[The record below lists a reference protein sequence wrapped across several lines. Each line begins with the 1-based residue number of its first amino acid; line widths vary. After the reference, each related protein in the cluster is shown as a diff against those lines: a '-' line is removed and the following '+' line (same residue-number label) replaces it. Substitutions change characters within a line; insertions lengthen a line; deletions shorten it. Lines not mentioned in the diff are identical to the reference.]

1 MRHHEEDRT
10 TFMTGG
16 AVNLEDCLRWSRR
29 PEGGAGSKPRAVG
42 RVRFPRARGVTTV
55 TATRARTRRTAA
67 RPRNPSQP
75 LRGARSLG
83 RCGLGFQS
91 RGVPGIFGPNPGVPG
106 RACTDDLSSLAL
118 PAAVWA
124 RPPTPLSARAGSS
137 RPMLAAGDPRSPD
150 RSRAGQ
156 PATMVA
162 LRPVQQL
169 QGG

>member
-1 MRHHEEDRT
+1 MSAEYSGT
-10 TFMTGG
+10 
-16 AVNLEDCLRWSRR
+16 WSGR
-29 PEGGAGSKPRAVG
+29 PEGGAGSRPRAVG
-42 RVRFPRARGVTTV
+42 RVRFPRARGVRTV
-55 TATRARTRRTAA
+55 TATRAHTRPTAA
-67 RPRNPSQP
+67 RPRDPSLP
-75 LRGARSLG
+75 LRGAQSLG
-83 RCGLGFQS
+83 RCRLGFPA
-91 RGVPGIFGPNPGVPG
+91 RGVPGISGLNPGVPG
-106 RACTDDLSSLAL
+106 RACTDGPGSRAL
-118 PAAVWA
+118 PGAVRA